1 MFSILTRFPLFLYF
15 IYESVVRS
23 KMSALSFF
31 GPGSKCAVSKRRHA
45 ETVPAGR
52 RYCGNCGLANP
63 LNTHNLNQRQILS
76 ALNPSVNRPGTPQRA
91 TTIDYID
98 LTSPDGLSTSPT
110 QYDETSNPDT
120 TSTVRTVV
128 RNAPVVPINFNAGA
142 APAHVVAQAP
152 APHRLD
158 APYVAAGKIH
168 FGIGEKHRLIGR
180 EVRADPG
187 FETRENII
195 IDVQVA
201 LKLPKQT
208 DDGIV
213 SIWKRP
219 ENGITSTQSSY
230 A

>member
-1 MFSILTRFPLFLYF
+1 MDRGSEFECEFRASTSHTNRFTVT
-15 IYESVVRS
+15 SHGR
-23 KMSALSFF
+23 
-31 GPGSKCAVSKRRHA
+31 VSHRHA
-45 ETVPAGR
+45 SRGR
-52 RYCGNCGLANP
+52 VSHRRGP
-63 LNTHNLNQRQILS
+63 HS
-76 ALNPSVNRPGTPQRA
+76 
-91 TTIDYID
+91 
-98 LTSPDGLSTSPT
+98 
-110 QYDETSNPDT
+110 
-120 TSTVRTVV
+120 
-128 RNAPVVPINFNAGA
+128 
-142 APAHVVAQAP
+142 PAHIVAQAP

-201 LKLPKQT
+201 LKLPKPT
-208 DDGIV
+208 DDGVV